1 MSLPVTDQ
9 SIKERCARL
18 AQLIAEN
25 LAARQT
31 PDGNF
36 ELPEFYAKAFAI
48 NLWTRIDPAKYAQNI
63 ERAWTALISEEQGK
77 RYHREFIE
85 YALLSTPGMNEVK
98 LRQVLRT
105 APKQAPDVANWQL
118 LGLINRQMRSGTAST
133 CAINFAHDMLIPAR
147 YWRSPLF
154 LDRPNCFSSQ
164 YHAFCAALFSDS
176 DTRSQRRL
184 GKMATKLLA
193 EASGTHGYSNLLG
206 RGAGQSFGSVC
217 ALFAL
222 QKHGYTQ
229 QAEAILFRLED
240 AFLQAGEMPLNL
252 LAPNPLQDEPG
263 PANPQTPG
271 WYSYNRHDDYLAFAG
286 YWLCKTA
293 ELSDASPDHPATPQA
308 CDNKRLLVV
317 RTPFYQAQ
325 MVCCGREVFDYSS
338 APVVIS
344 GRAESAQILLPPTG
358 GEQDHQSLYDPASV
372 PLPAIGNTEF
382 SRISRMRKLLPN
394 QAQIDFDLC
403 STRGTRTITCN
414 PTDITIQ
421 DRWEH
426 SGEQKA
432 DLFRILIDGRIKLV
446 QTSENTISA
455 NDLGV
460 TFSADAELNLE
471 PNASFS
477 AAGPVN
483 RITAQASV
491 NATLKISWKNADA

>member
-48 NLWTRIDPAKYAQNI
+48 NLWTRIDPDKYAKNI
-63 ERAWTALISEEQGK
+63 ERAWATLTSEAQGK

-85 YALLSTPGMNEVK
+85 YALLKTPGMNDEK
-98 LRQVLRT
+98 LRQILLN
-105 APKQAPDVANWQL
+105 APMQSPDVANWQV
-118 LGLINRQMRSGTAST
+118 LGLINRQIRHSPLAAR
-133 CAINFAHDMLIPAR
+133 AINFAHDMLIRAR

-154 LDRPNCFSSQ
+154 LDRPDCFSSQ

-176 DTRSQRRL
+176 VRSQCRL
-184 GKMATKLLA
+184 GKMATQLLA
-193 EASGTHGYSNLLG
+193 ELSGTHGHSNLLG

-229 QAEAILFRLED
+229 QAEATLFRLED
-240 AFLQAGEMPLNL
+240 AFLQAGGIPLNL
-252 LAPNPLQDEPG
+252 LAPNPLPDEPG

-293 ELSDASPDHPATPQA
+293 ELPDTERDNPATPQA
-308 CDNKRLLVV
+308 CDNKRLLIVS
-317 RTPFYQAQ
+317 TPFYHAQ
-325 MVCCGREVFDYSS
+325 MACTGGETFDYTP

-344 GRAESAQILLPPTG
+344 GQAESAHILLPPTS
-358 GEQDHQSLYDPASV
+358 GEQDHQSLYDAASV
-372 PLPAIGNTEF
+372 PLPAIGKTEF
-382 SRISRMRKLLPN
+382 SRISRMCKLSLN
-394 QAQIDFDLC
+394 QVQIDFDL
-403 STRGTRTITCN
+403 SGSNGIRTITCN
-414 PTDITIQ
+414 PSAITIQ
-421 DRWEH
+421 DRWEYPN
-426 SGEQKA
+426 GQKA
-432 DLFRILIDGRIKLV
+432 DLFRILIDTRIKLV
-446 QTSENTISA
+446 QTSAITISA
-455 NDLGV
+455 SDLGI
-460 TFSADAELNLE
+460 TFSADTELNLE

-477 AAGPVN
+477 AAGLATRVSSP
-483 RITAQASV
+483 SCS
-491 NATLKISWKNADA
+491 NATLKICWKDADA

>member
-1 MSLPVTDQ
+1 MSLPIARQ
-9 SIKERCARL
+9 SIKEHCARL

-25 LAARQT
+25 LAARQM

-36 ELPEFYAKAFAI
+36 EMPAFYAKAFAI
-48 NLWTRIDPAKYAQNI
+48 NLWTRIDPAKYAKNI
-63 ERAWTALISEEQGK
+63 ERAWTALTSEAQGK

-85 YALLSTPGMNEVK
+85 YALLNTPGMNEEK

-105 APKQAPDVANWQL
+105 APKQSPDVANWQV
-118 LGLINRQMRSGTAST
+118 LGLINRQMRSGTASIR
-133 CAINFAHDMLIPAR
+133 AINFAHDILIRAR

-154 LDRPNCFSSQ
+154 LDRPDCFSSQ
-164 YHAFCAALFSDS
+164 YHAFCAALFSDGA
-176 DTRSQRRL
+176 RSQCRL
-184 GKMATKLLA
+184 GKMATQLLA
-193 EASGTHGYSNLLG
+193 ELTGTHGYSNLLG

-217 ALFAL
+217 TLFAL

-240 AFLQAGEMPLNL
+240 AFLQAGAMPLNL
-252 LAPNPLQDEPG
+252 LAPNPLPEEPD

-308 CDNKRLLVV
+308 CNNKRLLVV
-317 RTPFYQAQ
+317 SSPFYQAQ
-325 MVCCGREVFDYSS
+325 MACCGREVFDYTP
-338 APVVIS
+338 APVVVS
-344 GRAESAQILLPPTG
+344 GQAESAQILLPPTG
-358 GEQDHQSLYDPASV
+358 GEQDHQSLYDAASA
-372 PLPAIGNTEF
+372 PRPAIGETEF
-382 SRISRMRKLLPN
+382 SGIIRMRKLSPN
-394 QAQIDFDLC
+394 QAQIDFDL
-403 STRGTRTITCN
+403 SGTRGTRTITCN
-414 PTDITIQ
+414 PSEITIQ

-446 QTSENTISA
+446 QTSANTIAAS
-455 NDLGV
+455 DLGV

-477 AAGPVN
+477 AAGPAN
-483 RITAQASV
+483 RITAPASV
-491 NATLKISWKNADA
+491 IATLKISWENADA